1 MAGGPWEG
9 RPNPIAAVPKRKDVR
24 SPPNVLRLEE
34 VPQVLA
40 ELPEGLRPLYATAL
54 YTAMR
59 KGELGGL
66 RKEDVDLVDRTLR
79 VSRSWDAPRT
89 KDGKAGLL
97 PITRALAPYLEVAMR
112 SPGELVFP
120 GVAGRMMRRDVAL
133 DRILRRALGR
143 AGVVVGYDHRCRR
156 HGCGFRERH
165 SDVGADRCPR
175 CSYQL
180 YAKPIPRH
188 VRFHDLRH
196 TTVTLLLKDG
206 VSLAVAQ
213 KVARHS
219 DPKLT
224 AEIYGHL
231 ELGDLA
237 GRWSAWTSAPPPY
250 PRRRLCPRS
259 PPSRSLSAPS
269 PVLRVD
275 CGAAS
280 REKLRP
286 QHRRKRQRCCG
297 PMKSGRLDLN
307 QRPLAPQASALP
319 GCATPRH
326 GPTGA
331 AS

>member
-1 MAGGPWEG
+1 
-9 RPNPIAAVPKRKDVR
+9 
-24 SPPNVLRLEE
+24 
-34 VPQVLA
+34 
-40 ELPEGLRPLYATAL
+40 
-54 YTAMR
+54 
-59 KGELGGL
+59 
-66 RKEDVDLVDRTLR
+66 
-79 VSRSWDAPRT
+79 
-89 KDGKAGLL
+89 
-97 PITRALAPYLEVAMR
+97 

-231 ELGDLA
+231 EIADVRRAMERLDFGPAALPLSTPVPEEPA
-237 GRWSAWTSAPPPY
+237 IAMAVGAEAWTAGG
-250 PRRRLCPRS
+250 LRS
-259 PPSRSLSAPS
+259 
-269 PVLRVD
+269 D
-275 CGAAS
+275 
-280 REKLRP
+280 E
-286 QHRRKRQRCCG
+286 
-297 PMKSGRLDLN
+297 
-307 QRPLAPQASALP
+307 P
-319 GCATPRH
+319 GKTE
-326 GPTGA
+326 
-331 AS
+331 